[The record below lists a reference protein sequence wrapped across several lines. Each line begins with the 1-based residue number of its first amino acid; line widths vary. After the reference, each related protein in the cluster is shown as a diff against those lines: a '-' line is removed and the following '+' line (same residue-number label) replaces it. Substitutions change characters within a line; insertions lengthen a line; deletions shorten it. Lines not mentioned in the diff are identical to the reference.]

1 MKRLLLL
8 MAASFTMEVT
18 MARAQDSTNA
28 PTSQNAT
35 NTAVLTDQDKT
46 FLLKL
51 ARETITL
58 YLKDGSSP
66 KVDEKNLSDN
76 LKQKLA
82 CFVTLNHRRSGLRGC
97 IGMFERTTPLYKNV
111 ISRAIA
117 ASTQDTRF
125 EMPVALSELK
135 DIQIEIS
142 VLTEPKDLPFTSPE
156 DLLAKLRPNIDG
168 VILYTRHG
176 YGQSTFLPQV
186 WEQLPDK
193 EEFLGHLCMKHGAP
207 AKAWKTDYKNT
218 RVQIY
223 QAVVFHEPGYGG
235 TAKD

>member
-1 MKRLLLL
+1 MLLI
-8 MAASFTMEVT
+8 MAALLAMEVH
-18 MARAQDSTNA
+18 MVRAENSTNA
-28 PTSQNAT
+28 PAGQVST
-35 NTAVLTDQDKT
+35 NTTTLTEQEQR

-51 ARETITL
+51 ARDTITL
-58 YLKDGSSP
+58 YLKDRSSP
-66 KVDEKNLSDN
+66 KIDEKELSDN

-82 CFVTLNHRRSGLRGC
+82 CFVTLNHRKTGLRGC

-135 DIQIEIS
+135 DIQIDIS
-142 VLTEPKDLPFTSPE
+142 VLTEPKDLPFSSPE

-186 WEQLPDK
+186 WEQLPNK

-207 AKAWKTDYKNT
+207 ANAWKADYKNT

-223 QAVVFHEPGYGG
+223 QALVFHEPGFGG
-235 TAKD
+235 SVKSD